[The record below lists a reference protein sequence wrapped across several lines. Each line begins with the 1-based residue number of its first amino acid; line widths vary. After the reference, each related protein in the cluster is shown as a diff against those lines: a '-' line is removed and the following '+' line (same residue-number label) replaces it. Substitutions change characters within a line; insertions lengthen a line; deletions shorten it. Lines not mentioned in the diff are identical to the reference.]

1 LFFFLSIAQW
11 LSKKIPLGKL
21 LLGSTKVSL
30 LEGMNMTGEEEIN
43 RGNETKVDETKMRKE
58 NNESQNNEVISI
70 GKVRRVLVLLVE
82 SKGKLQ
88 AVEKIASIYRGCSP
102 IDNRFNEPDKTD
114 ESLLHNDAKATRKIQ
129 FVNKA
134 KQTKLQRQ
142 CDYEKYL
149 DALVNAL
156 KEALPSLLLCQ
167 ANTLCEIISA
177 ILKDPEQALKNA
189 LEEQNV
195 KEHEEVSIGK
205 AGWLIRLAREAVL
218 MLPIFDMAIEVL
230 DGSLKECHGVKTVD
244 EKMPSGTG
252 G

>member
-1 LFFFLSIAQW
+1 
-11 LSKKIPLGKL
+11 
-21 LLGSTKVSL
+21 
-30 LEGMNMTGEEEIN
+30 M
-43 RGNETKVDETKMRKE
+43 
-58 NNESQNNEVISI
+58 
-70 GKVRRVLVLLVE
+70 
-82 SKGKLQ
+82 
-88 AVEKIASIYRGCSP
+88 
-102 IDNRFNEPDKTD
+102 
-114 ESLLHNDAKATRKIQ
+114 
-129 FVNKA
+129 
-134 KQTKLQRQ
+134 
-142 CDYEKYL
+142 
-149 DALVNAL
+149 

-195 KEHEEVSIGK
+195 KEHEEVEEVSIGK
-205 AGWLIRLAREAVL
+205 TGLLIRLAREAVL

>member
-1 LFFFLSIAQW
+1 
-11 LSKKIPLGKL
+11 
-21 LLGSTKVSL
+21 
-30 LEGMNMTGEEEIN
+30 MTGEEEVN

-134 KQTKLQRQ
+134 KQT
-142 CDYEKYL
+142 
-149 DALVNAL
+149 
-156 KEALPSLLLCQ
+156 S
-167 ANTLCEIISA
+167 
-177 ILKDPEQALKNA
+177 
-189 LEEQNV
+189 
-195 KEHEEVSIGK
+195 GK
-205 AGWLIRLAREAVL
+205 VDQIFLGEPPARVVHQLARWR
-218 MLPIFDMAIEVL
+218 AIKNRL
-230 DGSLKECHGVKTVD
+230 
-244 EKMPSGTG
+244 
-252 G
+252 

>member
-30 LEGMNMTGEEEIN
+30 LEGMNMTGEEEVN

-230 DGSLKECHGVKTVD
+230 DDSLKECHGVKTVD